1 MLGDGEAGL
10 EQMPMTAEIPA
21 VLSPFPQFPFPDLQ
35 QPGLDPN
42 MAGILDLEA
51 AAKLNDEQIVQQVL
65 KRRDES
71 LRQRES
77 LETDWRWLEALYRNR
92 TSEQQGKQSWQS
104 AVTFQEVF
112 NKIETAASL
121 FKAALL
127 DPPQWFRFQKRLP
140 SADETQVRFIQ
151 RVMELVVEDS
161 GFIDEYVQALKD
173 ALLLGTGC
181 VRLSWEQW
189 VETAPQLID
198 VPLFDDP
205 MLMQYL
211 QAQGQQVTRKVVS
224 PQPRTRAGIRATYV
238 PIWSVYPD
246 PYADHAT
253 TGKWM
258 IEESMMDDS
267 DMQDGFLSG
276 KFRPN
281 AKDLLGEPVQSRY
294 ETEERYR
301 NTELFNAR
309 DSKRKRHLITEY
321 WGDITDEDGRV
332 VIKNWRVTVGNERS
346 ILRMSRNPFWS
357 GFFPYVWTV
366 PVRWPGRPWGR
377 SISLPAANK
386 QEGYNKVVNLMID
399 NFMYSVLQAFTYD
412 TTAAMSGSDIG
423 SIEPGK
429 VYKGRGA
436 DFIKPLQFNAN
447 IQQGYP
453 ILNLFSQGIDEDM
466 RINEF
471 AEGAPT
477 SRGRP
482 TKFEIQQKTGRSDAI
497 ITNLARDL
505 ERHDLEPAL
514 RMMFEMYWQYGGDL
528 SNPALKELVQ
538 AWAGPM
544 EFLADE
550 MRLEMLAADFQIQV
564 RGITGVFSRDDL
576 IEKMQ
581 QCFQLLQ
588 SIPAP
593 PETMVAMVYQIIQAM
608 GLDPQFNL
616 WMPKS
621 PEEFV
626 QMQQMA
632 AMNQEAQLAN
642 GGVPPAGGQ
651 SRSAG
656 PAGGSNPQAPPPPQ
670 SMQGPA

>member
-1 MLGDGEAGL
+1 MPGDDA
-10 EQMPMTAEIPA
+10 AEPSLVSGDVPA
-21 VLSPFPQFPFPDLQ
+21 VLRPYPQFPFPQLA

-42 MAGILDLEA
+42 MSGVIDMEG
-51 AAKLNDEQIVQQVL
+51 AAKLSDDEIVNQIL

-71 LRQRES
+71 RRGRES
-77 LETDWRWLEALYRNR
+77 LEGDWRWLEALYRNR
-92 TSEQQGKQSWQS
+92 NTEAEGKQSWQS
-104 AVTFQEVF
+104 AITFQEVF

-127 DPPQWFRFQKRLP
+127 DAPEWFRFQKRLP
-140 SADETQVRFIQ
+140 SADESQVRFIQ
-151 RVMELVVEDS
+151 RVMELVVEDA

-211 QAQGQQVTRKVVS
+211 AAQGQPVTRKVVS
-224 PQPRTRAGIRATYV
+224 PSPRIRSGIKASHV
-238 PIWSVYPD
+238 PIWSIYPD
-246 PYADHAT
+246 PFADHAL
-253 TGKWM
+253 TGKFM
-258 IEESMMDDS
+258 IEETSMDDS
-267 DMQDGFLSG
+267 DVQDGFLCG
-276 KFRPN
+276 RFRPE
-281 AKDLLGEPVQSRY
+281 AKSKLGSPVLSQYEQS
-294 ETEERYR
+294 ERYR
-301 NTELFNAR
+301 NTELFAAK
-309 DSKRKRHLITEY
+309 DSRRTRHLITEY
-321 WGDITDEDGRV
+321 WGDLTDADGKV
-332 VIKNWRVTVGNERS
+332 VIKNWRVTVGNERT
-346 ILRMSRNPFWS
+346 ILRIGRNPFWS
-357 GFFPYVWTV
+357 GFYPYIWTV
-366 PVRWPGRPWGR
+366 PVRWAGRPWGR

-386 QEGYNKVVNLMID
+386 QEGYNKIVNLMID

-528 SNPALKELVQ
+528 ANPALKELVQ
-538 AWAGPM
+538 AWAGPV
-544 EFLADE
+544 EFMSDE
-550 MRLEMLAADFQIQV
+550 MRLNMLAQDFQIQV
-564 RGITGVFSRDDL
+564 KGISGVFGRDDL
-576 IEKMQ
+576 IQKMQ
-581 QCFQLLQ
+581 QAFQILQ

-593 PETMVAMVYQIIQAM
+593 PQTLVAMTYQIIQAM

-616 WMPKS
+616 WMPRS

-626 QMQQMA
+626 QMQQLA
-632 AMNQEAQLAN
+632 AQNQQQQMAN

-656 PAGGSNPQAPPPPQ
+656 PAGGSSPAPPPPQ
-670 SMQGPA
+670 GPPPPGGA

>member
-1 MLGDGEAGL
+1 MD
-10 EQMPMTAEIPA
+10 
-21 VLSPFPQFPFPDLQ
+21 
-35 QPGLDPN
+35 PG
-42 MAGILDLEA
+42 MAGIVDVPA
-51 AAKLNDEQIVQQVL
+51 ASSLSDDDVVRQVL
-65 KRRDES
+65 KKRDES
-71 LRQRES
+71 MRQRQS
-77 LETDWRWLEALYRNR
+77 LEPDWRWLESLYRNH
-92 TSEQQGKQSWQS
+92 TAEQQGKQSWQS

-127 DPPQWFRFQKRLP
+127 DPPEWFRFQTRLP
-140 SADETQVRFIQ
+140 QADETQVRFIQ
-151 RVMELVVEDS
+151 RVMDLVVQDS
-161 GFIDEYVQALKD
+161 GFIDEYIQALKD
-173 ALLLGTGC
+173 ALLLGSGC

-189 VETAPQLID
+189 VDTSPQLID

-211 QAQGQQVTRKVVS
+211 QMQGQQVTRKIVS
-224 PQPRTRAGIRATYV
+224 PNPRVRTGIKATYV
-238 PIWSVYPD
+238 PIWSMYPD
-246 PYADHAT
+246 PFADHAGK
-253 TGKWM
+253 GKWM
-258 IEESMMDDS
+258 IEECMMDSADV
-267 DMQDGFLSG
+267 DDAFMSG
-276 KFRPN
+276 KFRPE
-281 AKDLLGEPVQSRY
+281 AKDKLGEPVSSRY
-294 ETEERYR
+294 ETDERYR
-301 NTELFNAR
+301 NTELFEAR
-309 DSKRKRHLITEY
+309 DSKRRRHLITEY
-321 WGDITDEDGRV
+321 WGDLTDDDGRV
-332 VIKNWRVTVGNERS
+332 IIKNWRVTVGNDRC

-357 GFFPYVWTV
+357 GFFPYIWTV

-429 VYKGRGA
+429 VYKGRGN
-436 DFIKPLQFNAN
+436 DFIRPLQFNAN

-528 SNPALKELVQ
+528 ANPALKELVQ
-538 AWAGPM
+538 AWAGPV
-544 EFLADE
+544 EFLSDE
-550 MRLEMLAADFQIQV
+550 MRLQMLAADFQIQV

-576 IEKMQ
+576 IQKMQ
-581 QCFQLLQ
+581 QCFSLLQ

-593 PETMVAMVYQIIQAM
+593 PQTMVAMVYQIIQAM

-632 AMNQEAQLAN
+632 AMNQQAQLAN

-656 PAGGSNPQAPPPPQ
+656 SAGGSPQAPPPPQ
-670 SMQGPA
+670 SPVGPA

>member
-1 MLGDGEAGL
+1 MLGNDAADPDVQGGD
-10 EQMPMTAEIPA
+10 TPA
-21 VLSPFPQFPFPDLQ
+21 VMQPFPPFPFPDLTM
-35 QPGLDPN
+35 PGMDPN
-42 MAGILDLEA
+42 MAGILDMEGAAQLSDEA
-51 AAKLNDEQIVQQVL
+51 IVRQIIH
-65 KRRDES
+65 RRDES
-71 LRQRES
+71 RRMRNA
-77 LETDWRWLEALYRNR
+77 LEPDWRWLEALYRNR
-92 TSEQQGKQSWQS
+92 TSETQGKQAWQS

-127 DPPQWFRFQKRLP
+127 DAPEWFRFQKRLP
-140 SADETQVRFIQ
+140 SADESQVRFIQ
-151 RVMELVVEDS
+151 RVMELVIEDS
-161 GFIDEYVQALKD
+161 GFIDEYIQALKD
-173 ALLLGTGC
+173 ALLLGSGC

-189 VETAPQLID
+189 VETGPQLVD
-198 VPLFDDP
+198 LPLYDDP

-211 QAQGQQVTRKVVS
+211 QSQGQQTTRKVVS
-224 PQPRTRAGIRATYV
+224 PAPRLRAGLKAKHI
-238 PIWSVYPD
+238 PIWSIYPD
-246 PYADHAT
+246 PFSDHASK
-253 TGKWM
+253 GQYF
-258 IEESMMDDS
+258 IEESMMNDS
-267 DMQDGFLSG
+267 DVQDGFLSG
-276 KFRPN
+276 KFRPEG
-281 AKDLLGEPVQSRY
+281 KDGIGEPVASEY
-294 ETEERYR
+294 ERDERYR
-301 NTELFNAR
+301 NTELFDTR
-309 DSKRKRHLITEY
+309 DAKRKRHLITEY
-321 WGDITDEDGRV
+321 WGDLTDENGKV
-332 VIKNWRVTVGNERS
+332 LIKNWRVTIGNERT
-346 ILRMSRNPFWS
+346 ILRIGRNPFWS
-357 GFFPYVWTV
+357 GFYPYIWTV
-366 PVRWPGRPWGR
+366 PLRWAGRPWGR
-377 SISLPAANK
+377 SISISAANK
-386 QEGYNKVVNLMID
+386 QEGYNKIVNLMID

-482 TKFEIQQKTGRSDAI
+482 TKFEIQQKTGRSDAM

-505 ERHDLEPAL
+505 ERHDLEPAI

-538 AWAGPM
+538 SWAGPM
-544 EFLADE
+544 EFMADE
-550 MRLEMLAADFQIQV
+550 MRLEMLAQEFQIQV
-564 RGITGVFSRDDL
+564 KGISGVFGRDEL
-576 IEKMQ
+576 IDKMQ

-593 PETMVAMVYQIIQAM
+593 PQTLVAMTYQIIQAM

-626 QMQQMA
+626 EAQQLAAQNQQMQMQD
-632 AMNQEAQLAN
+632 

-651 SRSAG
+651 ARSAG
-656 PAGGSNPQAPPPPQ
+656 PSGGDSPAPPPPP
-670 SMQGPA
+670 GPPPPGGM

>member
-1 MLGDGEAGL
+1 MLGDDAADPSLQQGDE
-10 EQMPMTAEIPA
+10 PA
-21 VLSPFPQFPFPDLQ
+21 ILAPFPPFPFQELTE
-35 QPGLDPN
+35 PGMDPSMSGVLD
-42 MAGILDLEA
+42 MEA
-51 AAKLNDEQIVQQVL
+51 AAKLTDQQIVDQVL
-65 KRRDES
+65 KSRDES
-71 LRQRES
+71 KRMRDA
-77 LETDWRWLEALYRNR
+77 LEPDWRWLEALYRNR
-92 TSEQQGKQSWQS
+92 TSESQGKQSWQS

-112 NKIETAASL
+112 NKIETASSL

-127 DPPQWFRFQKRLP
+127 DAPEWFRFQRRLP
-140 SADETQVRFIQ
+140 SADESQVRFIQ

-173 ALLLGTGC
+173 ALLLGSGC

-189 VETAPQLID
+189 TDTAPQLID

-211 QAQGQQVTRKVVS
+211 AAQGQPVTRKVVS
-224 PQPRTRAGIRATYV
+224 PSARVRAGIKARHV
-238 PIWSVYPD
+238 PIWSIYPD
-246 PYADHAT
+246 PFADHALS
-253 TGKWM
+253 GKFF

-267 DMQDGFLSG
+267 DIEDGFFCG
-276 KFRPN
+276 KFRPE
-281 AKDLLGEPVQSRY
+281 AKDKLGEPVFSQY
-294 ETEERYR
+294 EQDERYR
-301 NTELFNAR
+301 NTELFDTRNA
-309 DSKRKRHLITEY
+309 KRKRHLITEY
-321 WGDITDEDGRV
+321 WGDIRDESGKV
-332 VIKNWRVTVGNERS
+332 IIKNWRVTVGNERS
-346 ILRMSRNPFWS
+346 ILRIGRNPFWS
-357 GFFPYVWTV
+357 GFYPYVWTV
-366 PVRWPGRPWGR
+366 PVRWAGRPWGR
-377 SISLPAANK
+377 SISFPAANK
-386 QEGYNKVVNLMID
+386 QEAYNKIVNLMID

-429 VYKGRGA
+429 VYKGRGS

-528 SNPALKELVQ
+528 ANPALKELVQ

-544 EFLADE
+544 EYMSDE
-550 MRLEMLAADFQIQV
+550 MRLQMLAQEFEIQV
-564 RGITGVFSRDDL
+564 KGISGVFSREDL
-576 IEKMQ
+576 ITKMQ

-588 SIPAP
+588 TIPAP
-593 PETMVAMVYQIIQAM
+593 PDTLVAMVYQIIQAM

-626 QMQQMA
+626 QMQQLA
-632 AMNQEAQLAN
+632 AMNQQQQMAN
-642 GGVPPAGGQ
+642 GGMPPAGGQ

-656 PAGGSNPQAPPPPQ
+656 PAGGSSPASPPLQGPPPPEG
-670 SMQGPA
+670 M